1 MLRTECNSAVVA
13 RDECHHRLV
22 DRIPHLGFPH
32 LTYRPRHAV
41 PPRPQ
46 AFDHGGFAILEA
58 LVEHLALKDYDAHLG
73 TILSL
78 VFTRLQMSRTKKYL
92 RCFVVFFGKLVVKV
106 GAQVVLDKVD
116 GVQPGLAMSIV
127 QGVFGPHLPAVHG
140 SDEEKVALVAAA
152 RVLTQTRQMQQVRRG
167 PGCCR
172 VARAAQVG

>member
-1 MLRTECNSAVVA
+1 M
-13 RDECHHRLV
+13 
-22 DRIPHLGFPH
+22 
-32 LTYRPRHAV
+32 